1 MATVK
6 SDPLNMTVAPA
17 VATNKHKEPTW
28 LQCMMAGGLAGT
40 AVDTALFPLD
50 TLKTRLQSKAGFAAS
65 GGFRGVYSGLT
76 SAVVGS
82 APGASMFFV
91 TYETL
96 KTALRKVMPEP
107 QQEPLIHMMSASG
120 GEIAACFVRVPTEV
134 IKQRM
139 QTKQFATTSG
149 AVRAVI
155 QNEGFRGFYRGYF
168 STVVREIPF
177 TCIQFPL
184 YEAMKKNWA
193 RRTDRNAVDA
203 WEAAICGSIA
213 GGIAAGL
220 TTPLDVIKTRLMLS
234 QRAAAGAATTT
245 AAAAANSAYYS
256 GIVSTF
262 RRIWVEEGPRALFS
276 GIGPRVMWIS
286 IGGSIF
292 LGVYEKAKTVLAGHE
307 Q

>member
-1 MATVK
+1 M
-6 SDPLNMTVAPA
+6 SDLSSSASTLAVVPTKEAVAPA
-17 VATNKHKEPTW
+17 KEATL
-28 LQCMMAGGLAGT
+28 LQCMLAGAMAGT

-76 SAVVGS
+76 SAVIGS

-91 TYETL
+91 TYEGLKATL
-96 KTALRKVMPEP
+96 SSVFPDSRQAPMV
-107 QQEPLIHMMSASG
+107 HMMSASG

-139 QTKQFATTSG
+139 QAKHFNTTTA
-149 AVRAVI
+149 AVKSVI
-155 QNEGFRGFYRGYF
+155 QNEGILGFYRGYF
-168 STVVREIPF
+168 STVAREIPF

-184 YEAMKKNWA
+184 YEYMKKSYA
-193 RRTDRNAVDA
+193 FFTHRKAVDP

-213 GGIAAGL
+213 GGIAAAI

-234 QRAAAGAATTT
+234 QRSHAGAGGAPS
-245 AAAAANSAYYS
+245 SAYYS
-256 GIVSTF
+256 GITSTF
-262 RRIWVEEGPRALFS
+262 KRILAEEGARALFS

-292 LGVYEKAKTVLAGHE
+292 FGVYEKSKALLVRE
-307 Q
+307 D

>member
-1 MATVK
+1 M
-6 SDPLNMTVAPA
+6 SDLSSSASTLA
-17 VATNKHKEPTW
+17 VVPT
-28 LQCMMAGGLAGT
+28 LTTKQGTPFQFMLAGAMAGT

-76 SAVVGS
+76 SAVIGS

-91 TYETL
+91 TYEGLKKTL
-96 KTALRKVMPEP
+96 SAVMPDP
-107 QQEPLIHMMSASG
+107 QYAPVVHMMSASG

-139 QTKQFATTSG
+139 QTKQFLTTSS
-149 AVRAVI
+149 ALKSVV
-155 QNEGFRGFYRGYF
+155 QNEGVLGFYRGYF
-168 STVVREIPF
+168 STVAREIPF

-184 YEAMKKNWA
+184 YEYMKKSYA
-193 RRTDRNAVDA
+193 FATQRSKVDP

-213 GGIAAGL
+213 GGIAAGI

-234 QRAAAGAATTT
+234 QRNPSGAQS
-245 AAAAANSAYYS
+245 SAYYS
-256 GIVSTF
+256 GIISTF
-262 RRIWVEEGPRALFS
+262 KRILAEEGPRALFS

-292 LGVYEKAKTVLAGHE
+292 LGVYEKAKALVIDDE
-307 Q
+307 